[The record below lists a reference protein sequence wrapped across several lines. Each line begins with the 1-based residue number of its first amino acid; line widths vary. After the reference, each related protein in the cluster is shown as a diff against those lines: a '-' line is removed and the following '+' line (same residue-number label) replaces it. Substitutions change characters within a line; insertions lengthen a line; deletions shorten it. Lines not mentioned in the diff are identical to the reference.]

1 MRKIAEIVK
10 DIREELEGAEHY
22 AKKATQYKDDDKA
35 LSDTYSAMASQEL
48 GHVDLLHT
56 QVTRIIRDHRAE
68 HGEPPEAMMMV
79 WNWEHESMVS
89 HTAKVKALLEMAKK

>member
-35 LSDTYSAMASQEL
+35 MNPWYL
-48 GHVDLLHT
+48 
-56 QVTRIIRDHRAE
+56 TRQRSRHCWRWSRNENSRRNGGCSFYAYR
-68 HGEPPEAMMMV
+68 
-79 WNWEHESMVS
+79 
-89 HTAKVKALLEMAKK
+89 